1 MKPTRILIAMF
12 ACVLSTALPCYA
24 QQAAE
29 AAPAQAPN
37 WFSGTA
43 SLVLLGRE
51 SVDSSKFQEYRLVPE
66 GASMPVFNIQGAHN
80 GRSFAVFG
88 ENISRADQ
96 RYSGFANAGWLGVT
110 FDYNQIPHNMGNN
123 GATLFTETAPG
134 VWSMSGTLR
143 GALGSAVDA
152 VPVAARIYPFYSN
165 LLAPVIDSAGFVD
178 VSGLRKHGDV
188 VLDLSGDMPFDLTF
202 SYMRD
207 VKSGARGASGGDILG
222 VVTSAVDVL
231 EPMDEVTQDF
241 GLRWAYNLRGGNV
254 YATFNRNVYNS
265 RVDSLI
271 IDNPFRATD
280 RAYVSTAVPGGPGQV
295 RFSTAPDNEASR
307 GSFGALLKFKRQTRI
322 TADVAFGRWTQNAD
336 FLPFTINS
344 AIVTPSGV
352 PATSTA
358 ALPQSSLDGKI
369 NTTTLNF
376 ALASRPVEDL
386 AIRLRYRTYD
396 LTNKTTPISWTGGS
410 TSGSP
415 DRSWGAEA
423 ATAELPYGYATA
435 NPYDSTT
442 KRFDAQVSYDI
453 DDLTL
458 EGSFRHSQLDR
469 THREATSGEDTGF
482 GIAAVFHA
490 KEWLAVRGVFDRL
503 ERTADGETFYGFQAD
518 EAERETTRAGVDVE
532 LTPSSKYGVTF
543 AYLRRNNDFPNRPD
557 RIAAS
562 GGVPIAGAQPI
573 PGTPSGLLEA
583 NYDTYTVEFDFIPN
597 ERAELG
603 AYYTYEKNAQT
614 NQFSTTTGVNL
625 NNLLNYQGSDKG
637 NTFGVNG
644 RFHLVPEKWIFSAM
658 VQHQKVDGLMDVT
671 AREAGTFYTPGR
683 TTLVPPGAGGALD
696 ITDFDDTEWTSAVAD
711 LAYAFTSDWTFSV
724 GYAYDK
730 YTHADAFSDGTTIFP
745 QSVLFFLKA
754 DDGGYTANVGYAKL
768 TWRF

>member
-12 ACVLSTALPCYA
+12 ACALSTALPSFA
-24 QQAAE
+24 QEPAAS
-29 AAPAQAPN
+29 APAVPN
-37 WFSGTA
+37 WFNGTA
-43 SLVLLGRE
+43 SMTLLGRD
-51 SVDSSKFQEYRLVPE
+51 SVDSSKFQEYRVVPK
-66 GASMPVFNIQGAHN
+66 GVSMPIFSIQGSRN
-80 GRSFAVFG
+80 GKDFAVFG
-88 ENISRADQ
+88 ENISRSDQ
-96 RYSGFANAGWLGVT
+96 RYSGYANVGWLGVT
-110 FDYNQIPHNMGNN
+110 FDYNEIPHNMGNN
-123 GATLFTETAPG
+123 GRTLFSETAPG
-134 VWSMSGTLR
+134 VWTLSSTLR
-143 GALGSAVDA
+143 GSLGAAVDA
-152 VPVAARIYPFYSN
+152 VPAAARNYPFYAN
-165 LLAPVIDSAGFVD
+165 LLAPTIESAGSVD
-178 VSGLRKHGDV
+178 VSGLRQHGDV
-188 VLDLSGDMPFDLTF
+188 TLDLGGNMPFDLTF
-202 SYMRD
+202 TYMRD

-222 VVTSAVDVL
+222 VVTNAVDVL
-231 EPMDEVTQDF
+231 EPLDEVTQDF
-241 GLRWAYNLRGGNV
+241 GLRWAYNHRAGNV
-254 YATFNRNVYNS
+254 YATFNRNVFNS

-295 RFSTAPDNEASR
+295 RFSTSPDNEANR

-322 TADVAFGRWTQNAD
+322 TADVAFGTWTQNAD

-344 AIVTPSGV
+344 AILT
-352 PATSTA
+352 TA
-358 ALPQSSLDGKI
+358 GAAANTTAVLPQRSLDGKI

-376 ALASRPVEDL
+376 AFSSRPAEGL
-386 AIRLRYRTYD
+386 GIRLRYRSYD

-453 DDLTL
+453 QDLTL
-458 EGSFRHSQLDR
+458 EGSFRNSQLDR

-482 GIAAVFHA
+482 GFAAVFHA
-490 KEWLAVRGVFDRL
+490 REWLGFRGVFDRL
-503 ERTADGETFYGFQAD
+503 ERTANGETFYGFQAD
-518 EAERETTRAGVDVE
+518 EAERETTRTGVDIE
-532 LTPSSKYGVTF
+532 LTPSSRFGVTF
-543 AYLRRNNDFPNRPD
+543 AYLRRNNDYPNRPD

-562 GGVPIAGAQPI
+562 GGVPVAGAQPI

-637 NTFGVNG
+637 NTFGLNG

-658 VQHQKVDGLMDVT
+658 VRHQKVDGFMDIT
-671 AREAGTFYTPGR
+671 AREAGAFYTPGR
-683 TTLVPPGAGGALD
+683 TTLVPAGTGGALD
-696 ITDFDDTEWTSAVAD
+696 INDFDDTEWTSAVAD
-711 LAYAFTSDWTFSV
+711 LAYAFTSDWTFNV

-730 YTHADAFSDGTTIFP
+730 YSHADAFSDGTTIFP

-754 DDGGYTANVGYAKL
+754 DDGGYTASIGYAKL